1 MSLFHDEDIDDDG
14 EGPEEDVVEDV
25 EDVVVEEDDEDV
37 ADDDFQDE
45 PKDEYPD
52 DEDNDENVYEEDEVI
67 EEPKEDTTFIVLLN
81 RVRQRKLKAQTIDY
95 DFIGS
100 PLEKE

>member
-1 MSLFHDEDIDDDG
+1 MSLFHDEEDIDNDG
-14 EGPEEDVVEDV
+14 EDVVEDV
-25 EDVVVEEDDEDV
+25 EDDEDV

-52 DEDNDENVYEEDEVI
+52 DEDNDEDVYEEDEVI

-81 RVRQRKLKAQTIDY
+81 RVRQRKLEAQTIDY
-95 DFIGS
+95 DFVGS